1 MIKLKLKPQYEG
13 LRITRND
20 IRIGKITFDA
30 NTVKEE
36 HYQNYKNMG
45 FDIFDEVEVCDT
57 CNNGKCIC
65 KKEILTEEKPKRKT
79 PSRRKKKTDE
89 E

>member
-30 NTVKEE
+30 NSVKPE

-45 FDIFDEVEVCDT
+45 FDIFDEVEEV
-57 CNNGKCIC
+57 I
-65 KKEILTEEKPKRKT
+65 EIDVVVPEESIKPKRKT
-79 PSRRKKKTDE
+79 PSRRKKTDNK
-89 E
+89 